1 MNTWQP
7 AGWGNY
13 NTVADSRLVNE
24 AKASL
29 ISGTTKHGDV
39 GVLWAKRM
47 AEIISNQF
55 GAFLERQE
63 LYKRIGIIIRN
74 GGDES
79 ERLFF
84 PDDELL
90 ERFVEVQRMVL
101 KDPPNFRIQA
111 KQLESAGPEAIKL
124 LMERW
129 AEVLAD
135 DEKMKLLN
143 RISDSYSRK
152 TSTEE
157 HLTRRGEDVP
167 EEVKGKG
174 YSPEHDI
181 RFSTA
186 KYGEIYK
193 KRLEK
198 QGVIQPEAEKE
209 VGEKEEAP
217 VDMGKV
223 DTAEF
228 LLKFSPLY
236 LKMPVL
242 GGQYTVGEI
251 AEDLPELVDV
261 LRNATSIFD
270 LVEQLLNLTTKGG
283 ELGEVAGE
291 IYEKLKEPL
300 IRGSEAAVNSDT
312 GGSSHTVIATTDP
325 AVIERADAWGQ
336 KNNGEYIETTRK
348 GESKPS
354 GRFYIDGE
362 HVGGAESFKAQSL
375 KSYSQTRAE
384 QESKA
389 GRKMTAAE
397 REKEYH
403 AAKQASGA
411 HEEAGIDQ
419 LSTADIT
426 KINNAATKWLMQRGG
441 LSREDE
447 QAYVATLRRKAKI
460 AVEQGV
466 DIDDVVDDIVDTG
479 NVTVEQD
486 IPKSVKPEYT
496 PITDEYPSSDED
508 EDSSDD
514 DDDFAGLTPEQKAR
528 LKAMRKQ
535 APKDDFDEFDA
546 FGESVK
552 LTPARTN
559 QLLQE
564 KLQRDRQY
572 RFLMEERFG
581 R

>member
-13 NTVADSRLVNE
+13 NTVVDSQLVNE

-39 GVLWAKRM
+39 GALWAKRM
-47 AEIISNQF
+47 AEIITNQF

-74 GGDES
+74 GGDEQ

-90 ERFVEVQRMVL
+90 EKFVEVQRMVL
-101 KDPPNFRIQA
+101 KSPPNFRIQA

-157 HLTRRGEDVP
+157 HLMRRKEDVP

-181 RFSTA
+181 RFSAA

-198 QGVIQPEAEKE
+198 QGIIKPEEEKE
-209 VGEKEEAP
+209 QVVPEETP
-217 VDMGKV
+217 VDMEKIEK
-223 DTAEF
+223 AAF
-228 LLKFSPLY
+228 LYKFAPLY
-236 LKMPVL
+236 IKMPVFD
-242 GGQYTVGEI
+242 GQYTVEEI
-251 AEDLPELVDV
+251 AEDLPEIIDV
-261 LRNATSIFD
+261 LDGATSIFD
-270 LVEQLLNLTTKGG
+270 MLEKLLELTTKGG

-291 IYEKLKEPL
+291 IYERLKEPL
-300 IRGSEAAVNSDT
+300 IRGSEAAVSSDT
-312 GGSSHTVIATTDP
+312 GVSSHAFIATTDP

-336 KNNGEYIETTRK
+336 KHNGEYIDTTRK

-362 HVGGAESFKAQSL
+362 HVGGAESFAALSL
-375 KSYSQTRAE
+375 KAYSQSRSE
-384 QESKA
+384 QEAKSR
-389 GRKMTAAE
+389 RKLTAAE

-403 AAKQASGA
+403 AAKQSGGA
-411 HEEAGIDQ
+411 HEEAGIGQ
-419 LSTADIT
+419 LSQADIT
-426 KINNAATKWLMQRGG
+426 KINKAATKWLMKHGG
-441 LSREDE
+441 LSREEE
-447 QAYVATLRRKAKI
+447 QAYVDTLRREAEI
-460 AVEQGV
+460 AVEQGI
-466 DIDDVVDDIVDTG
+466 DIDDVVDDITDTG
-479 NVTVEQD
+479 TVDVEKD

-496 PITDEYPSSDED
+496 PIADEYPTSDD
-508 EDSSDD
+508 EESTDD
-514 DDDFAGLTPEQKAR
+514 DDDFAGLTPEQKAK

-564 KLQRDRQY
+564 KLQRARQY
-572 RFLMEERFG
+572 QFLMEERFG

>member
-13 NTVADSRLVNE
+13 NTAVDSQLVNE

-47 AEIISNQF
+47 AEIITNQF

-74 GGDES
+74 GGDEQ

-90 ERFVEVQRMVL
+90 EKFVEVQRMVL
-101 KDPPNFRIQA
+101 KSPPNFRIQA

-157 HLTRRGEDVP
+157 HLMRRGEDVP

-198 QGVIQPEAEKE
+198 QGVIKPDEEKE
-209 VGEKEEAP
+209 QVAPEETP
-217 VDMGKV
+217 VDMSKIE
-223 DTAEF
+223 TAEF

-270 LVEQLLNLTTKGG
+270 LVEQLLELTTKGG

-291 IYEKLKEPL
+291 IYEQLKEPL

-312 GGSSHTVIATTDP
+312 GGSSHTTIATTDP

-336 KNNGEYIETTRK
+336 KNNGEYIETTRR

-362 HVGGAESFKAQSL
+362 HVGGAESFKALSL
-375 KSYSQTRAE
+375 KSYSQSRSE
-384 QESKA
+384 QEAKA
-389 GRKMTAAE
+389 GRKLTAAE

-403 AAKQASGA
+403 AAKQSGGA
-411 HEEAGIDQ
+411 HEEAGIGQ
-419 LSTADIT
+419 LSRDDIT

-447 QAYVATLRRKAKI
+447 QA
-460 AVEQGV
+460 
-466 DIDDVVDDIVDTG
+466 
-479 NVTVEQD
+479 
-486 IPKSVKPEYT
+486 
-496 PITDEYPSSDED
+496 
-508 EDSSDD
+508 
-514 DDDFAGLTPEQKAR
+514 
-528 LKAMRKQ
+528 
-535 APKDDFDEFDA
+535 
-546 FGESVK
+546 
-552 LTPARTN
+552 
-559 QLLQE
+559 
-564 KLQRDRQY
+564 
-572 RFLMEERFG
+572 
-581 R
+581 